1 MTKLPV
7 ASGEDAVK
15 ALERFG
21 WRVARRAKGSHI
33 VLTKPGSIYSLS
45 VPDHKE
51 LARGTLRKILRL
63 ANLRVEEISRAL

>member
-1 MTKLPV
+1 MR
-7 ASGEDAVK
+7 SRR
-15 ALERFG
+15 LERLG

-33 VLTKPGSIYSLS
+33 ILTKPGSIYSLS

-63 ANLRVEEISRAL
+63 ANVSVEEFAGAL

>member
-1 MTKLPV
+1 MTRLPV
-7 ASGEDAVK
+7 VSGEDTVK

-21 WRVARRAKGSHI
+21 WLVARRAKGSHI
-33 VLTKPGSIYSLS
+33 VLVKAGSIYSLS

-63 ANLRVEEISRAL
+63 ANLSVEDFTRVL